1 MNKIQGVIKV
11 IHISVAATKM
21 RVIFGKFREVSQ
33 KYPIVRGMASYTII
47 WPTGSLLQQ
56 KIAGNEQ
63 LNYMQALRFSLY
75 GGFFVAPT
83 LYCWLKCS
91 SYFWPKSDLK
101 YAITKALIE
110 QVTYG
115 PAAMCCFFFG
125 INLLEMKPV
134 SECVE
139 EVKQKFWPTYKVGVC
154 VWPVLQ
160 TINFFLIPEH
170 NRVVYVSFCSLI
182 WTSFL
187 AYMKAMEGKR
197 KEQINDKHTKR
208 AEDSLNINPVVQT
221 EDKSRRVP
229 PIR

>member
-1 MNKIQGVIKV
+1 MIIV
-11 IHISVAATKM
+11 KM
-21 RVIFGKFREVSQ
+21 RVIFVKFREVTQ

-47 WPTGSLLQQ
+47 WPTGSLIQQ
-56 KIAGNEQ
+56 KIIGNDE

-83 LYCWLKCS
+83 LYCWLRCS

-101 YAITKALIE
+101 SAITKALVE

-134 SECVE
+134 AECIE
-139 EVKQKFWPTYKVGVC
+139 EVKHKFWPTYKVGVC
-154 VWPVLQ
+154 VWPILQ
-160 TINFFLIPEH
+160 TINFVLIPEH

-187 AYMKAMEGKR
+187 AHMKALEAK
-197 KEQINDKHTKR
+197 KNHVDKIINNVQIAENTHTLKPVS
-208 AEDSLNINPVVQT
+208 ETQSENKKVSNI
-221 EDKSRRVP
+221 
-229 PIR
+229 

>member
-1 MNKIQGVIKV
+1 
-11 IHISVAATKM
+11 M
-21 RVIFGKFREVSQ
+21 RVIFGKFREVTQ

-56 KIAGNEQ
+56 KIAGNDE
-63 LNYMQALRFSLY
+63 LNYIQALRFSLY

-101 YAITKALIE
+101 YAITKALVE
-110 QVTYG
+110 QVTYS

-134 SECVE
+134 SECIE

-160 TINFFLIPEH
+160 TINFFFIPEH
-170 NRVVYVSFCSLI
+170 NRVVYVSCCSLI

-187 AYMKAMEGKR
+187 AYMKAREGKQ
-197 KEQINDKHTKR
+197 KEAITDNNKKHTNHV
-208 AEDSLNINPVVQT
+208 EGSLIVEPVVQKG
-221 EDKSRRVP
+221 DKSKQVST
-229 PIR
+229 IR

>member
-1 MNKIQGVIKV
+1 
-11 IHISVAATKM
+11 M
-21 RVIFGKFREVSQ
+21 RVFFGKFREVTQ

-56 KIAGNEQ
+56 KIIGNDE

-83 LYCWLKCS
+83 LYCWMRCS

-101 YAITKALIE
+101 SAITKALVE
-110 QVTYG
+110 QVTYS

-125 INLLEMKPV
+125 INLLELKPV
-134 SECVE
+134 SECIE
-139 EVKQKFWPTYKVGVC
+139 EVKQKFLPTYKVGVC

-160 TINFFLIPEH
+160 TINFFFIPEH

-187 AYMKAMEGKR
+187 AYMKAVEAKK
-197 KEQINDKHTKR
+197 KEQNIVRNIVPEYNAGIQIIDNTQTKSVS
-208 AEDSLNINPVVQT
+208 ET
-221 EDKSRRVP
+221 ESESKRVTVK
-229 PIR
+229 R

>member
-1 MNKIQGVIKV
+1 MNKIQ
-11 IHISVAATKM
+11 VAATKM

>member
-1 MNKIQGVIKV
+1 
-11 IHISVAATKM
+11 M